1 MFEPSMNCS
10 HIQPGFFKEVD
21 FYGRHLE
28 SHHVQPKTDIT
39 EMSKY
44 KYLLSVEGN
53 DVATGL
59 KWMLYSNSV
68 VLMSPQTQATWAMED
83 LLLPFVHYLPLE
95 HDYSNLLEMLE
106 WAEQHQE
113 ACQEISKRATD
124 YIERLWLSKQAQI
137 DYDILRTRL
146 ATAYVNQFQQQLSQ
160 CDSSSE
166 VKQEMVVKQEE
177 DTNRGK
183 LPTPTEQ
190 NQKTPKEENV
200 KEAAAEVEEKERI
213 RMEKE
218 TAEAKVKEEK
228 AAAEKEKK
236 TADKEKIELA
246 KIIEKAKTTCETL
259 GFEKGTDKFS
269 DCTLK
274 LYTQE
279 VDNKVA
285 IEVAKQKSS
294 SGSSNSGTMVIYD
307 PVRDRQNKIDK
318 GMEMITGRCTLGT
331 DC

>member
-1 MFEPSMNCS
+1 MFVPSMNCS
-10 HIQPGFFKEVD
+10 HIQPVYFKEVD

-28 SHHVQPKTDIT
+28 SHGVRPKTDIT

-53 DVATGL
+53 DVASGL

-68 VLMSPQTQATWAMED
+68 VLMSPPTKATWAMED
-83 LLLPFVHYLPLE
+83 LLLPFVHYLPLK

-124 YIERLWLSKQAQI
+124 YIERLWMSKQAQI

-146 ATAYVNQFQQQLSQ
+146 ATAYVNQFQRQLSQ

-218 TAEAKVKEEK
+218 TAE
-228 AAAEKEKK
+228 
-236 TADKEKIELA
+236 
-246 KIIEKAKTTCETL
+246 
-259 GFEKGTDKFS
+259 
-269 DCTLK
+269 
-274 LYTQE
+274 Y
-279 VDNKVA
+279 
-285 IEVAKQKSS
+285 
-294 SGSSNSGTMVIYD
+294 
-307 PVRDRQNKIDK
+307 
-318 GMEMITGRCTLGT
+318 GM
-331 DC
+331 